1 MGGVGI
7 SIPRSGYFLRG
18 VPRLYNPDER
28 SPKSDF
34 AENQDM
40 PGFYPLSW
48 WHWKHLRKIHN
59 VSNLEIL
66 EKLEK
71 GRLYFP
77 LWGLLLSPPRPVPR
91 FFCVEHRGHFRRR
104 NPVPTVCTSSPW
116 SSLVGPTA
124 RPKSASS
131 RVKSAVPHFD
141 CIYLPGPLPD
151 EGAKN
156 RIEDHRLWSFFPVD
170 TVKLFSRN
178 MTPLL
183 ESGRA
188 AHLVGCCSWEDRRR

>member
-34 AENQDM
+34 AENQGL
-40 PGFYPLSW
+40 PGFSPLSW

-77 LWGLLLSPPRPVPR
+77 FGGYSYRPLGR
-91 FFCVEHRGHFRRR
+91 YHG
-104 NPVPTVCTSSPW
+104 SSV
-116 SSLVGPTA
+116 L
-124 RPKSASS
+124 
-131 RVKSAVPHFD
+131 
-141 CIYLPGPLPD
+141 
-151 EGAKN
+151 N
-156 RIEDHRLWSFFPVD
+156 IEDTSAEGTPSRQCVRLLRGLHW
-170 TVKLFSRN
+170 
-178 MTPLL
+178 
-183 ESGRA
+183 
-188 AHLVGCCSWEDRRR
+188 